1 MAWTSSAEVAR
12 PDPHQKKSI
21 LVSPAK
27 HPLLL
32 RKQRVFFEFRPH
44 FRRPH
49 GVNPKVH
56 TPLAH
61 ARIRARQSV
70 SVFHLHPSPT
80 AVVSLSYRRL
90 GVKVRVNLC
99 AVVGF
104 TRG

>member
-1 MAWTSSAEVAR
+1 MAWTSSAEIAR
-12 PDPHQKKSI
+12 PDPPPKKSP
-21 LVSPAK
+21 LAAPAK

-44 FRRPH
+44 FLRPH
-49 GVNPKVH
+49 EMNPTVH
-56 TPLAH
+56 TPR
-61 ARIRARQSV
+61 ARARVRARQSV

-80 AVVSLSYRRL
+80 AVVSLFDRRL
-90 GVKVRVNLC
+90 GVKVRVNLW